1 MEEIGD
7 STLAKGMVEYAFGDS
22 GSFINHP
29 GRLLAFSHR
38 SDTGT

>member
-1 MEEIGD
+1 MGEPGNP
-7 STLAKGMVEYAFGDS
+7 TLAKGMVEHAFGDS